1 MFKPPKNLRVSQ
13 WADENRVLTSEASA
27 EPGNWRTSRAPY
39 QREIMDVIADRSVE
53 VVVFSKSSQVGA
65 TEIIN
70 NVIGYYI
77 AQDPSPILVL
87 QPTLDM
93 ARTWSKD
100 RLAPML
106 KSSPALA
113 GKVKEPRS
121 RDSEN
126 TVLHKKFPGG
136 NLSVVGANSAS
147 SLASRPVRILLCDEV
162 DRYPDSAA
170 TEGDPIQLA
179 IKRTQT
185 FWNRKILMASTPTID
200 GVSRIQAAWETSDK
214 RFYFVP
220 CPHCEEMQKLEWKH
234 VHWDDDNPDSV
245 HYVCVH
251 CGAVIE
257 EKEKIKMLDQG
268 EWRASEETNR
278 VAGFHISELYSPW
291 STWQSMVETFLEV
304 KKHPEQLK
312 TFINTALGEV
322 WRDQGDKIESNHLM
336 TRRENYDASLIP
348 DDVLVITAGCDIQ
361 KDRIEVQVIGWA
373 LDSQSYVVEYH
384 ILWGETAHKDVW
396 DDLDTFLKSQYK
408 KENGST
414 LKIACTTIDSG
425 YQTQAVYNFCLGKI
439 NRRIFA
445 IKGMSTAGKLIAG
458 KATRVGKQRVPLI
471 PVGTDTAKEVIFSW
485 MQVDE
490 VSPGYIHFPSD
501 VDEEYFNQLTSEKR
515 VITFVKGQKKLIFK
529 PIRTRNEALD
539 TFVYCLAAFHILRPN
554 LERIA
559 EVGVK
564 ETKRTPPV
572 ESHGFKRPPR
582 KSFVNSWK

>member
-1 MFKPPKNLRVSQ
+1 MFKPPKKLKVSQ

-70 NVIGYYI
+70 NIIGYYI

-162 DRYPDSAA
+162 DRYPESAA

-220 CPHCEEMQKLEWKH
+220 CPHCKEMQKLEWKH
-234 VHWDDDNPDSV
+234 VQWDDDNPDSV
-245 HYVCVH
+245 HYVCPH

-257 EKEKIKMLDQG
+257 EKDKIKILGQG
-268 EWRASEETNR
+268 EWRASEETKH

-361 KDRIEVQVIGWA
+361 KDRIEIQVIGWA
-373 LDSQSYVVEYH
+373 LDSQSYVVEYR

-396 DDLDTFLKSQYK
+396 DDLDKFLKSQYK

-515 VITFVKGQKKLIFK
+515 VVTFVKGQKKLIFK

-559 EVGVK
+559 EMGVK
-564 ETKRTPPV
+564 QPKRTPPA

-582 KSFVNSWK
+582 

>member
-1 MFKPPKNLRVSQ
+1 MFKPPKKLKVSQ

-39 QREIMDVIADRSVE
+39 QREIMDVIADRSIE

-77 AQDPSPILVL
+77 AQDPSPVLVL
-87 QPTLDM
+87 QPTLEM

-234 VHWDDDNPDSV
+234 VHWDEDKPESA
-245 HYVCVH
+245 HYACQH
-251 CGAVIE
+251 CGGVIE
-257 EKEKIKMLDQG
+257 ETDKIKMLDQG
-268 EWRASEETNR
+268 EWRASEETSR
-278 VAGFHISELYSPW
+278 IAGFHISELYSPW

-312 TFINTALGEV
+312 TFVNTALGEV
-322 WRDQGDKIESNHLM
+322 WRDQGVEIETHELM
-336 TRRENYDASLIP
+336 SRRENYDSSLIP
-348 DDVLVITAGCDIQ
+348 NDVLVITAGCDIQ
-361 KDRIEVQVIGWA
+361 KDRIEIQTVGWA
-373 LDSQSYVVEYH
+373 LDSQSYVIE
-384 ILWGETAHKDVW
+384 
-396 DDLDTFLKSQYK
+396 
-408 KENGST
+408 
-414 LKIACTTIDSG
+414 
-425 YQTQAVYNFCLGKI
+425 
-439 NRRIFA
+439 
-445 IKGMSTAGKLIAG
+445 
-458 KATRVGKQRVPLI
+458 
-471 PVGTDTAKEVIFSW
+471 
-485 MQVDE
+485 
-490 VSPGYIHFPSD
+490 
-501 VDEEYFNQLTSEKR
+501 
-515 VITFVKGQKKLIFK
+515 
-529 PIRTRNEALD
+529 
-539 TFVYCLAAFHILRPN
+539 
-554 LERIA
+554 
-559 EVGVK
+559 
-564 ETKRTPPV
+564 
-572 ESHGFKRPPR
+572 
-582 KSFVNSWK
+582 

>member
-1 MFKPPKNLRVSQ
+1 MKVSE
-13 WADENRVLTSEASA
+13 WADQNRILTSEASA
-27 EPGNWRTSRAPY
+27 EAGIWRTSRCPF
-39 QREIMDVIADRSVE
+39 QKEIMDVIGDRSIE

-106 KSSPALA
+106 KSSPALK

-121 RDSEN
+121 RNSEN
-126 TVLHKKFPGG
+126 TVLHKKFAGG
-136 NLSVVGANSAS
+136 NLSIVGANSAS

-162 DRYPDSAA
+162 DRYPESAS
-170 TEGDPIQLA
+170 TEGDPIRLA

-185 FWNRKILMASTPTID
+185 FTNRKILMASTPTID
-200 GVSRIQAAWETSDK
+200 GISRIQAAWETSDK

-220 CPHCEEMQKLEWKH
+220 CPECKEMQKLEWKF
-234 VHWDDDNPDSV
+234 VHWDEGKPESA
-245 HYVCVH
+245 YYACPH
-251 CGAVIE
+251 CGGILE
-257 EKEKIKMLDQG
+257 EKDKIKMLQGG
-268 EWRASEETNR
+268 EWRATEETNR

-291 STWQSMVETFLEV
+291 STWESMVETFLEV

-322 WRDQGDKIESNHLM
+322 WMGEQGEKIESHELM
-336 TRRENYDASLIP
+336 SRRENYDASLIP
-348 DDVLVITAGCDIQ
+348 DDVLVITAGVDVQ

-373 LDSQSYVVEYH
+373 LESQSYVLEYH
-384 ILWGETAHKDVW
+384 SIWGETSHKDVFNSL
-396 DDLDTFLKSQYK
+396 DDFLKNQYK
-408 KENGST
+408 KENGSV
-414 LKIACTTIDSG
+414 LRIACAAIDSG

-439 NRRIFA
+439 RRRIFA

-485 MQVDE
+485 LQVDE
-490 VSPGYIHFPSD
+490 VSAGYIHFPSN
-501 VDEEYFNQLTSEKR
+501 VDEEYFEQLTSEKR
-515 VITFVKGQKKLIFK
+515 MVTFSKGIKKLVFK
-529 PIRTRNEALD
+529 KIRDRNESLD
-539 TFVYCLAAFHILRPN
+539 TFVYCLAAFHILQPN
-554 LERIA
+554 LERIDA
-559 EVGVK
+559 INKK
-564 ETKRTPPV
+564 EPAPPPPKQ
-572 ESHGFKRPPR
+572 SHGFKRPAK
-582 KSFVNSWK
+582 KSFVDSWK

>member
-1 MFKPPKNLRVSQ
+1 MFKPPKKLKVSQ

-39 QREIMDVIADRSVE
+39 QREIMDVIADRSIE

-77 AQDPSPILVL
+77 AQDPSPVLVL
-87 QPTLDM
+87 QPTLEM

-234 VHWDDDNPDSV
+234 VHWDEDKPESA
-245 HYVCVH
+245 HYACQH
-251 CGAVIE
+251 CGGVIE
-257 EKEKIKMLDQG
+257 ETDKIKMLDQG
-268 EWRASEETNR
+268 EWRASEETSR
-278 VAGFHISELYSPW
+278 IAGFHISELYSPW

-312 TFINTALGEV
+312 TFVNTALGEV
-322 WRDQGDKIESNHLM
+322 WRDQGVEIETHELM
-336 TRRENYDASLIP
+336 SRRENYDSSLIP
-348 DDVLVITAGCDIQ
+348 NDVLVITAGCDIQ
-361 KDRIEVQVIGWA
+361 KDRIEIQTVGWA
-373 LDSQSYVVEYH
+373 LDSQSYVIEYKV
-384 ILWGETAHKDVW
+384 LWGETSQSGVW
-396 DDLDTFLKSQYK
+396 SDLDAYLKKKFK
-408 KENGST
+408 KEDGTYIS
-414 LKIACTTIDSG
+414 IACSTVDSG
-425 YQTQAVYNFCLGKI
+425 YQTQSVYNFCKGKSG
-439 NRRIFA
+439 RRIFA

-458 KATRVGKQRVPLI
+458 RPTQSGKQRIPLV
-471 PVGTDTAKEVIFSW
+471 PVGTDTAKEVLFSW
-485 MQVDE
+485 LQVED

-501 VDEEYFNQLTSEKR
+501 MDEEYFKQLTSEKR
-515 VITFVKGQKKLIFK
+515 MVKYFKGQKKLVFK
-529 PIRTRNEALD
+529 PIRERNEALD
-539 TFVYCLAAFHILRPN
+539 TFVYCLAAFHILQPN

-559 EVGVK
+559 SNDQK
-564 ETKRTPPV
+564 ESKRTPPPQ
-572 ESHGFKRPPR
+572 SHGFRRPPK

>member
-1 MFKPPKNLRVSQ
+1 
-13 WADENRVLTSEASA
+13 
-27 EPGNWRTSRAPY
+27 
-39 QREIMDVIADRSVE
+39 MDVIADRSVE

-70 NVIGYYI
+70 NIIGYYI

-162 DRYPDSAA
+162 DRYPESAA

-220 CPHCEEMQKLEWKH
+220 CPHCKEMQKLEWKH
-234 VHWDDDNPDSV
+234 MQWDDDNPDSV

-257 EKEKIKMLDQG
+257 EKYKIKMLDQG
-268 EWRASEETNR
+268 EWRALEETKH

-322 WRDQGDKIESNHLM
+322 WRDQGVEIETHDLM
-336 TRRENYDASLIP
+336 SRRENYDSSLIP
-348 DDVLVITAGCDIQ
+348 NDVLVITAGCDIQ
-361 KDRIEVQVIGWA
+361 KDRIEIQIVGWA
-373 LDSQSYVVEYH
+373 LDSQSYVIEYQV
-384 ILWGETAHKDVW
+384 LWGETSQSGVW
-396 DDLDTFLKSQYK
+396 SDLDAYLKKKFK
-408 KENGST
+408 KEDGTHIS
-414 LKIACTTIDSG
+414 IACSTVDSG
-425 YQTQAVYNFCLGKI
+425 YQTQSVYNFCKGKSG
-439 NRRIFA
+439 RRIFA

-458 KATRVGKQRVPLI
+458 RPTQSGKQRIPLV
-471 PVGTDTAKEVIFSW
+471 PVGTDTAKEVLFSW
-485 MQVDE
+485 LQVED

-501 VDEEYFNQLTSEKR
+501 MDEEYFKQLTSEKR
-515 VITFVKGQKKLIFK
+515 MVKYFKGQKRLVFK
-529 PIRTRNEALD
+529 PIRERNEALD
-539 TFVYCLAAFHILRPN
+539 TFVYCLAAFHILQPN

-559 EVGVK
+559 SSDQK
-564 ETKRTPPV
+564 ETNRTPPV

-582 KSFVNSWK
+582 KSFVNNWK

>member
-1 MFKPPKNLRVSQ
+1 
-13 WADENRVLTSEASA
+13 
-27 EPGNWRTSRAPY
+27 
-39 QREIMDVIADRSVE
+39 MDVIADRSVE

-70 NVIGYYI
+70 NIIGYYI

-162 DRYPDSAA
+162 DRYPESAA

-220 CPHCEEMQKLEWKH
+220 CPHCKEMQKLEWKH
-234 VHWDDDNPDSV
+234 MQWDDDNPDSV

-257 EKEKIKMLDQG
+257 EKYKIKMLDQG
-268 EWRASEETNR
+268 EWRALEETKH

-322 WRDQGDKIESNHLM
+322 WRDQGVEIETHDLM
-336 TRRENYDASLIP
+336 SRRENYDSSLIP
-348 DDVLVITAGCDIQ
+348 NDVLVITAGCDIQ
-361 KDRIEVQVIGWA
+361 KDRIEIQIVGWA
-373 LDSQSYVVEYH
+373 LDSQSYVIEYQV
-384 ILWGETAHKDVW
+384 LWGETSQSGVW
-396 DDLDTFLKSQYK
+396 SDLDAYLKKKFK
-408 KENGST
+408 KEDGTHIS
-414 LKIACTTIDSG
+414 IACSTVDSG
-425 YQTQAVYNFCLGKI
+425 YQTQSVYNFCKGKSG
-439 NRRIFA
+439 RRIFA

-458 KATRVGKQRVPLI
+458 RPTQSGKQRIPLV
-471 PVGTDTAKEVIFSW
+471 PVGTDTAKEVLFSW
-485 MQVDE
+485 LQVED

-501 VDEEYFNQLTSEKR
+501 MDEEYFKQLTSEKR
-515 VITFVKGQKKLIFK
+515 MVKYFKGQKRLVFK
-529 PIRTRNEALD
+529 PIRERNEALD
-539 TFVYCLAAFHILRPN
+539 TFVYCLAAFHILQPN

-559 EVGVK
+559 SSDQK

-582 KSFVNSWK
+582 KSFVNNWK